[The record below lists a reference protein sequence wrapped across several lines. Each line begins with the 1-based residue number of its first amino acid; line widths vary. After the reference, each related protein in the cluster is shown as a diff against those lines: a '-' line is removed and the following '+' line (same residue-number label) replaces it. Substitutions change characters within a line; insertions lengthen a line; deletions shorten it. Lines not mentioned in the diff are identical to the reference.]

1 MLHPGLRR
9 LFAAAAKRR
18 VLYTWGSQKS
28 GLGYP
33 EGEAKNGGLSPHP
46 LPFNG
51 NITSVALAGATNF
64 FLDSQGKTWVF
75 GDNPRQQE
83 RGKVV
88 QMENAPKAVKMT
100 AGMNHVLILGGRH

>member
-1 MLHPGLRR
+1 MLHPSLRR

-18 VLYTWGSQKS
+18 VLYTWGPQKR

-51 NITSVALAGATNF
+51 DIASVALAGATNF
-64 FLDSQGKTWVF
+64 FLDTQGKTWVF
-75 GDNPRQQE
+75 GENPRQQE

-88 QMENAPKAVKMT
+88 QLETAPKAVKMT
-100 AGMNHVLILGGRH
+100 AGMNHVLILGGSH